1 MERNNELNEFKKQM
15 IQYFELSRNNID
27 KKMLIISKELL
38 NIQKEHETLKNK
50 CKKKYIKF

>member
-38 NIQKEHETLKNK
+38 NIQKEHETLTNK
-50 CKKKYIKF
+50 CKKKFI